1 VKETFFFHGT
11 PAKQGFKCFGD
22 AGVVETAGL
31 ELCHGDRLS
40 DLFVVSTEKGKTL
53 KRAYLESISAQGQ
66 RRRLKAYLE
75 GLTVVL
81 QDEATL
87 DTALVYLGQRRACLT
102 VWNSISNML
111 TSTPASNLLCVNVLK
126 LLTDHAKRPDPTG
139 RLAKKAIQ
147 DLLLGNIFLPPNSPF
162 GCILQ
167 AEPTSR
173 EDDVRGILVSVL
185 LNMWVTCDRQLH
197 RRIFLFLRM
206 WVKKHPGEVSPVL
219 AAKPDLLIQLLGST
233 LNQGDDLLACYSWR
247 QLPLHLL
254 LSEIREL
261 EGTAQLRCV
270 KKDGGSY
277 ETFDDYMDTYVSLL
291 RENAF
296 ANMRASLHDLRKG
309 KLDSRDMRVFKSVKI
324 VSMSPPAANTRGE
337 GTVLGLR
344 MGVVGT
350 GRLRLPMF
358 GSLLALTQRGNFE
371 DAVWA
376 TVAGASDV
384 KGTLEIYAEL
394 CGGPNF
400 HENQADSHVV
410 ARLLGNSSEIAVAES
425 PTFYRAYE
433 PALITLQDRQEGDM
447 PFFDEIVLGKTGLDQ
462 PCIKGMCVDGTLVFK
477 AEDSSYNA
485 KLARIDVLKFVRA
498 LDYFAAAS
506 NNTESPLPAEPQWFG
521 GVPVKSTTLD
531 ASQCE
536 ALKSALT
543 RRVTMVQGPP
553 GCGKTFVGVR
563 VAQLLSSLR
572 RSTPDRAAPAAS
584 SSSSSSSSSSCDWC
598 SSTAATLL
606 RCARCEVA
614 RYCSKDCQTEA
625 WKAKHNRECVAVDAS
640 TRADFCDDDFSDESS
655 DDDSSDNTDASQDL
669 DYEAG
674 HGPILVV
681 TYKNV
686 ALDDFLSDCM
696 KIWPAGVARV
706 GGRPQE
712 GSPLGQRHISVL
724 LREANRFLPPLKP
737 HTSVLIICMNSD
749 CDCL

>member
-1 VKETFFFHGT
+1 VG
-11 PAKQGFKCFGD
+11 
-22 AGVVETAGL
+22 
-31 ELCHGDRLS
+31 
-40 DLFVVSTEKGKTL
+40 
-53 KRAYLESISAQGQ
+53 
-66 RRRLKAYLE
+66 
-75 GLTVVL
+75 
-81 QDEATL
+81 
-87 DTALVYLGQRRACLT
+87 
-102 VWNSISNML
+102 
-111 TSTPASNLLCVNVLK
+111 
-126 LLTDHAKRPDPTG
+126 
-139 RLAKKAIQ
+139 
-147 DLLLGNIFLPPNSPF
+147 
-162 GCILQ
+162 
-167 AEPTSR
+167 
-173 EDDVRGILVSVL
+173 
-185 LNMWVTCDRQLH
+185 
-197 RRIFLFLRM
+197 
-206 WVKKHPGEVSPVL
+206 PVL

-233 LNQGDDLLACYSWR
+233 LNQGDDLIACYSWR

-254 LSEIREL
+254 PSEIREL
-261 EGTAQLRCV
+261 EGVAQLRCV

-344 MGVVGT
+344 MGVSGT

-384 KGTLEIYAEL
+384 KGILEIYAEL
-394 CGGPNF
+394 CGGPSF
-400 HENQADSHVV
+400 HENQADSRVV
-410 ARLLGNSSEIAVAES
+410 ARLLGNSGEIAVAES

-462 PCIKGMCVDGTLVFK
+462 PCIKGMCVDGTVVFE

-485 KLARIDVLKFVRA
+485 KLARIDVLEFVRA

-506 NNTESPLPAEPQWFG
+506 NNTEAECRWFG

-563 VAQLLSSLR
+563 VAQLLSSLK
-572 RSTPDRAAPAAS
+572 S
-584 SSSSSSSSSSCDWC
+584 
-598 SSTAATLL
+598 L
-606 RCARCEVA
+606 R
-614 RYCSKDCQTEA
+614 
-625 WKAKHNRECVAVDAS
+625 WAVDAGGLDALEVDERHDGAARRAPAVPHDAIQVVRGRE
-640 TRADFCDDDFSDESS
+640 RADTVALEARQLARAPQRVVALHTRPAGADFSDDDFSD
-655 DDDSSDNTDASQDL
+655 D
-669 DYEAG
+669 
-674 HGPILVV
+674 HGPVLVV

-686 ALDDFLSDCM
+686 ALDDFLSNCI
-696 KIWPAGVARV
+696 KIWPTGVARV

-712 GSPLGQRHISVL
+712 GSPLEKRHISVL
-724 LREANRFLPPLKP
+724 LREAKRFLRPLKT
-737 HTSVLIICMNSD
+737 HTSVLTICDQFSGCFLAASVCEEGQNYM
-749 CDCL
+749 LILEI